1 MKVYNHLYYDKHSFD
16 VFLKGSEIEQGKPM
30 LVRIHSSVHSA
41 EEMSVLSKEIKSM
54 LPDSYIIGCSAR
66 GIIYEG
72 KIKEKTCLVS
82 ILTLDKCSV
91 EIQYIENTKSE
102 KELCTEISKKLVKGR
117 NGFMFLFLPA
127 FYAKGVKLLELLNK
141 HIPEVKIIGGSAG
154 FRLKKRNSYVLGN
167 FKTSNDAAV
176 AAFISGNQ
184 LSVYEN
190 FMCGAETSGQSS
202 RVTESYQKNLLQIEK
217 KSGLEWYLS
226 IMDKDELK
234 HEPDLA
240 VLFPVIRKS
249 DIKLPYLVDF
259 KRRKENRLRLSVE
272 LPKDSDIYPGY
283 FNPQKVLDEMQCI
296 YHDISNVPS
305 EALFAYDCQSR
316 MEILHSCAKWDAE
329 QFTSTNISGALLSGE
344 IVNRNH
350 KNYYTNY
357 SFSIACLSEN
367 SENHIPLRSR
377 DFTDCSPITHNNIK
391 AVNYLLSAS
400 NRQLN
405 EQLED
410 QQKRIHNTFL
420 RNESLGLDNQ
430 FCYLYDRDYIHFDKV
445 ALYSL
450 TNERMVKLFVG
461 RKEIFDELKIIYSNV
476 SDKFRSRKNLHIYGY
491 ESTSLLIACDKYTSM
506 EDFET
511 ISKEVLQYLNSII
524 LCDVQ
529 LLYRC
534 AVGNS
539 TKDPLHN
546 AEAAMLYGSEHGISF
561 VRYEKISDKLLD
573 SEEEIHILQVIRDAL
588 SEERIVPYFQG
599 IYDNENNQFSLYE
612 SLMRISDKE
621 GKIYYPNQFLP
632 VAKKYNLYEM
642 ISVVMVKRVMEIFVD
657 KDVRISINL
666 NVRDLYDREM
676 IKVIFEN
683 LNKARH
689 PENFVFELLESE
701 AVTDYCY
708 LKQFADK
715 IHKKGAKI
723 AIDDFGSGFSNLL
736 HILRIEADYL
746 KIDGEVIRMI
756 CDDEKSRQFVD
767 FLSSWCSNQNIK
779 VIAEYVENYEIQK
792 NIKNMGISY
801 SQGYYFSKPQPWK
814 KEIFNL

>member
-1 MKVYNHLYYDKHSFD
+1 
-16 VFLKGSEIEQGKPM
+16 
-30 LVRIHSSVHSA
+30 
-41 EEMSVLSKEIKSM
+41 
-54 LPDSYIIGCSAR
+54 
-66 GIIYEG
+66 
-72 KIKEKTCLVS
+72 
-82 ILTLDKCSV
+82 
-91 EIQYIENTKSE
+91 
-102 KELCTEISKKLVKGR
+102 
-117 NGFMFLFLPA
+117 
-127 FYAKGVKLLELLNK
+127 
-141 HIPEVKIIGGSAG
+141 
-154 FRLKKRNSYVLGN
+154 
-167 FKTSNDAAV
+167 
-176 AAFISGNQ
+176 
-184 LSVYEN
+184 
-190 FMCGAETSGQSS
+190 
-202 RVTESYQKNLLQIEK
+202 
-217 KSGLEWYLS
+217 
-226 IMDKDELK
+226 
-234 HEPDLA
+234 
-240 VLFPVIRKS
+240 
-249 DIKLPYLVDF
+249 
-259 KRRKENRLRLSVE
+259 
-272 LPKDSDIYPGY
+272 
-283 FNPQKVLDEMQCI
+283 
-296 YHDISNVPS
+296 
-305 EALFAYDCQSR
+305 
-316 MEILHSCAKWDAE
+316 
-329 QFTSTNISGALLSGE
+329 
-344 IVNRNH
+344 
-350 KNYYTNY
+350 
-357 SFSIACLSEN
+357 
-367 SENHIPLRSR
+367 
-377 DFTDCSPITHNNIK
+377 
-391 AVNYLLSAS
+391 
-400 NRQLN
+400 
-405 EQLED
+405 
-410 QQKRIHNTFL
+410 
-420 RNESLGLDNQ
+420 
-430 FCYLYDRDYIHFDKV
+430 
-445 ALYSL
+445 
-450 TNERMVKLFVG
+450 MVKLFVG